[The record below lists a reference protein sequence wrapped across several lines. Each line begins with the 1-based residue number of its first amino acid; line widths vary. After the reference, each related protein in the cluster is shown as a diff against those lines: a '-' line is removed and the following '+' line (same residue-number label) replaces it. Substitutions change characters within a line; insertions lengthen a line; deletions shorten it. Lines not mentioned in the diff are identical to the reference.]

1 MKTLNEYID
10 ESLLDDE
17 EEIVNNN
24 KPIINQLLNKM
35 SSYKFPKSKSIK
47 HDRMGKKIKIG
58 DLVLFGDSGLVCA
71 GIVTEFTVGERW
83 MKVNTGT
90 QEEHVICN
98 DCMVI
103 SEKAFIEMFK

>member
-71 GIVTEFTVGERW
+71 GIVSALGELW

-90 QEEHVICN
+90 QEEHVCCN